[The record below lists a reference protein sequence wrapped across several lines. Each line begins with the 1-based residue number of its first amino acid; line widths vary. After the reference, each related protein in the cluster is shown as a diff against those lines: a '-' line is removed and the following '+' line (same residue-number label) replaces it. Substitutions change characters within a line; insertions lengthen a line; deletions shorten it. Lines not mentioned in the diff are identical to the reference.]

1 MNVNIDI
8 EPGAKNVSAEKVVL
22 VRFFDRPLQDLR
34 TFRKLAS
41 YIYVRRPGTERET
54 RDGDA
59 FQQLMRIFV
68 DDVAVLERARL
79 RFVRIANQI
88 DRLLLVSL
96 DEIPFYTARKPGA
109 ATTPQTRC
117 LHFVHDVGARHLDR
131 FTQIIVT
138 AIVQIGLDVGLPIF
152 ASDVFENDPVLE
164 RMRLRPIH
172 DSRFTILAKI
182 DN

>member
-1 MNVNIDI
+1 MF
-8 EPGAKNVSAEKVVL
+8 SAEKVVL

-41 YIYVRRPGTERET
+41 YIYVRRPGIERET

-88 DRLLLVSL
+88 DRLLLVRL
-96 DEIPFYTARKPGA
+96 DETPFYAAGKSGA
-109 ATTPQTRC
+109 ATAPQTRY

-131 FTQIIVT
+131 FTQIVVT